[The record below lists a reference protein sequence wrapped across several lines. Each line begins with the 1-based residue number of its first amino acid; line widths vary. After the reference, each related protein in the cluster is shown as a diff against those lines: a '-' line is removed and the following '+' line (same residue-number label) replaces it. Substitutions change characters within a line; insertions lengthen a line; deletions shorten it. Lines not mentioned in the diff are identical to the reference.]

1 MPHADHALGEFGLA
15 STRLAPWATMKG
27 SKPSLRCPRRTS
39 MVGMDLATIYMAPLI
54 AQLARRHPGITFD
67 VDLTRGVSIW
77 SASPSM
83 WPSEWVN

>member
-1 MPHADHALGEFGLA
+1 
-15 STRLAPWATMKG
+15 
-27 SKPSLRCPRRTS
+27 